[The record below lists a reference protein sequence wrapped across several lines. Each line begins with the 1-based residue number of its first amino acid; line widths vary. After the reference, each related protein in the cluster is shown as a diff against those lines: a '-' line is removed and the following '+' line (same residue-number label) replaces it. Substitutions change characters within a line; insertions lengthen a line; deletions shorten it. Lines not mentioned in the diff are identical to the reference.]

1 MANLFGRSKSPLP
14 TVTRRQRPSRTAR
27 GPVGGQS
34 KGSRSVLAHPRL
46 TPAPGPGIN
55 GGMHGTSASG
65 RAKGANA
72 GGGGSKAQSAAKITS
87 PQRRQRFGQF

>member
-55 GGMHGTSASG
+55 GATHGTSASG
-65 RAKGANA
+65 RAAS
-72 GGGGSKAQSAAKITS
+72 GGGGVSKAQGAAKITP